1 MRAGKRDRRIII
13 QVRGETRAP
22 SGEVI
27 EGWTD
32 FATVWARKFDKS
44 AGERFAAA
52 QKIAEVDTVFE
63 LLHRPG
69 LLVVAP
75 DTHRIVFAGRVYEI
89 LGRTEVARNK
99 SIDIMTAA
107 RAEAAFGE

>member
-1 MRAGKRDRRIII
+1 MRAGKRDRRIVI
-13 QVRGETRAP
+13 QVRGESRAP

-32 FATVWARKFDKS
+32 FATVWARKFDKG

-52 QKIAEVDTVFE
+52 QKLAEVDTIFE
-63 LLHRPG
+63 IVHRAG
-69 LLVVAP
+69 LTAIAP

-89 LGRTEVARNK
+89 LGRSEVARNQ

-107 RAEAAFGE
+107 RAEAAFGS